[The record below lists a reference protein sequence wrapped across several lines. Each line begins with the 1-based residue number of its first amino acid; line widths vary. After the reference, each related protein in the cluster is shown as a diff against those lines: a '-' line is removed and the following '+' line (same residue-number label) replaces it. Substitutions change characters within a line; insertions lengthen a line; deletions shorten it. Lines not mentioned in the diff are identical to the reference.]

1 MVSSE
6 LCSKNLKV
14 GNTSQ
19 GSRKRVKV
27 LRVLEVTYETRS
39 PVFDNDVKTEK
50 MMNVEIE
57 AKPKHLSLFNVFG
70 A

>member
-1 MVSSE
+1 M
-6 LCSKNLKV
+6 LQKNLKT

-27 LRVLEVTYETRS
+27 LRVLEVTYETRG
-39 PVFDNDVKTEK
+39 PVLDNDIKTEK